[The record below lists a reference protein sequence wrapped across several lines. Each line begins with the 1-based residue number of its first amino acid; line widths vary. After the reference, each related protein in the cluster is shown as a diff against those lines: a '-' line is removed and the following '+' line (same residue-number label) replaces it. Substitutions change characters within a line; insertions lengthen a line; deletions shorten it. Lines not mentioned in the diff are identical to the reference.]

1 MRFILLLLTFPAI
14 TGFVFSQPVFHFPV
28 TLPGE
33 IKAYAGNDTTIILGQ
48 SVTLGAIPAAAG
60 GYGNYIYSWQPAS
73 TLDDPSL
80 PNPLAT
86 PVVTTAYTL
95 TVSDGEN
102 CSAMASVT
110 VTVDT
115 LSGIPTR
122 PYISPVIMNYGEDL
136 YIQTYFASPYS
147 LIITEISGRQL
158 TAGRVEEG
166 TGQRR
171 LEMNSGPGMYLI
183 TVHGNDFVYQTK
195 CIKL

>member
-33 IKAYAGNDTTIILGQ
+33 IKAYAGNDTTIVQGQ
-48 SVTLGAIPAAAG
+48 SVTLGGNPAAAG
-60 GYGNYIYSWQPAS
+60 GYGNYFYSWQPS
-73 TLDDPSL
+73 SSLNDPSL

-86 PVVTTAYTL
+86 PVATTVYTL

-102 CSAMASVT
+102 CSAMASLT

-115 LSGIPTR
+115 LSGISIR
-122 PYISPVIMNYGEDL
+122 PYISPIILNYGEDL

-147 LIITEISGRQL
+147 LIISEISGRQV
-158 TAGRVEEG
+158 TAVRVEEG

-171 LEMNSGPGMYLI
+171 LEISGGPGMYLVTI
-183 TVHGNDFVYQTK
+183 QTGDFMYQTK